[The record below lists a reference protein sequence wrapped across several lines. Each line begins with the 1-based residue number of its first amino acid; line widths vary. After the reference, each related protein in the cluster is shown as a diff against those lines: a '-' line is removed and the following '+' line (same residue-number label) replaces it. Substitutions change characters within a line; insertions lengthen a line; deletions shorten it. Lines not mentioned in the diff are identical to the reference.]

1 MSVAQSTGLAPLR
14 LAAIVLFAAIVPAVL
29 MTAPAVATQYA
40 LQLGLNPA
48 RIGQLLSAE
57 LAVMSLAT
65 LPAYYWQRRCD
76 WRRVAQ
82 AAAVLFIVTNLAS
95 AWTADYGLLMSLRI
109 LSALGGGTLMVVCI
123 ASAASSRQPERVY
136 GLWVS
141 GQLILG
147 AVGLWLLPP
156 LFASYGLKAL
166 YLGLAALMLAC
177 LPLATALPQRAQ
189 PPAPRPG
196 QQPVARSR
204 LAGVCALLAVLLFYV
219 GLSAVWTFIGS
230 IASAAAIDPSS
241 SGRILSVATLLG
253 IAGSLCAT
261 FIGARWPRPLLLVA
275 GYGLM
280 ALAVALLLG
289 LPDLARFAVAA
300 LLFKYTWTFALPFIL
315 ACVADMD
322 PQGRLMNSVNLVI
335 GGGLALGPV
344 LAGPL
349 LESSLGMNVVLL
361 GSIACLALSLS
372 VLLAVRAGAP
382 SPSPVTAPS
391 GARP

>member
-156 LFASYGLKAL
+156 LFASYGLRAL

-177 LPLATALPQRAQ
+177 LPLATALPPRAQ

-204 LAGVCALLAVLLFYV
+204 LVGVCALLAVLLFYV

-230 IASAAAIDPSS
+230 IASAAAIDPTS

-349 LESSLGMNVVLL
+349 LESSLGMNAVLL

-382 SPSPVTAPS
+382 SPSSVTAPS